1 MLKITFLKLIVDIGN
16 TRIKLALFKGKEII
30 RTTIVEEFTRE
41 SIDKFCKEDKFLS
54 SIISAVRPFQEQE
67 KELIN
72 LLESLVLDKDTP
84 LPIISNYKSFVG
96 SDRISAVV
104 GASCLFPNKDILVFD
119 SGTCLTMDF
128 IDKEKTYQG
137 GRITLGL
144 DMRYKALHEFTSKL
158 PMLSIQKKSF
168 FIGTDTESSII
179 SGVQQG
185 ILSEVLTL
193 ISDYKKQNNDFIVVF
208 TGGDCLFF
216 EKELKSSIFAD
227 PYLVLKGLNEIL
239 EFND

>member
-1 MLKITFLKLIVDIGN
+1 MVKIIFLKLIVDIGN

-41 SIDKFCKEDKFLS
+41 SIDKFCKKDNFVS
-54 SIISAVRPFQEQE
+54 SIISSVRPFQEKE

-72 LLESLVLDKDTP
+72 LLESLVLDKDSL

-128 IDKEKTYQG
+128 INKEKTYQG

-158 PMLSIQKKSF
+158 PMLSNKRR
-168 FIGTDTESSII
+168 
-179 SGVQQG
+179 V
-185 ILSEVLTL
+185 
-193 ISDYKKQNNDFIVVF
+193 
-208 TGGDCLFF
+208 CL
-216 EKELKSSIFAD
+216 
-227 PYLVLKGLNEIL
+227 
-239 EFND
+239 

>member
-72 LLESLVLDKDTP
+72 LLESLEIAKSV
-84 LPIISNYKSFVG
+84 SNNDVITDDGKTNTYTNLEVY
-96 SDRISAVV
+96 
-104 GASCLFPNKDILVFD
+104 KDILVF
-119 SGTCLTMDF
+119 GCGIEIHF

-144 DMRYKALHEFTSKL
+144 DRSY
-158 PMLSIQKKSF
+158 
-168 FIGTDTESSII
+168 
-179 SGVQQG
+179 
-185 ILSEVLTL
+185 
-193 ISDYKKQNNDFIVVF
+193 
-208 TGGDCLFF
+208 
-216 EKELKSSIFAD
+216 
-227 PYLVLKGLNEIL
+227 
-239 EFND
+239 